1 MGKHRNETEKLSLL
15 KEYLTS
21 GEKPTPFCKKRGFSL
36 TALKKWLADYGLT
49 PLKPSSDEMAGKK
62 TSQNGEEKLKLE
74 LAELRREKAELEK
87 KLEKAELKALAYN
100 TLIDLAESTYHVKI
114 RKNSDAK

>member
-1 MGKHRNETEKLSLL
+1 M
-15 KEYLTS
+15 
-21 GEKPTPFCKKRGFSL
+21 
-36 TALKKWLADYGLT
+36 
-49 PLKPSSDEMAGKK
+49 
-62 TSQNGEEKLKLE
+62 E